1 MVISEPREMRQTK
14 MRDNFYLLFL
24 YYMPNGTSE
33 PFTKQSCEISVIM
46 SSLVIWDQKPREI
59 KLFAHDHRHRKEWL

>member
-1 MVISEPREMRQTK
+1 
-14 MRDNFYLLFL
+14 
-24 YYMPNGTSE
+24 MPNGTSE